1 MFDILC
7 PYMDTAIQNAKK
19 LEALHRGKPP
29 SEYAPE
35 TKIPLLIEKLKPYFE

>member
-29 SEYAPE
+29 SEYTLNQDASSH
-35 TKIPLLIEKLKPYFE
+35 